1 LTHNGDWA
9 FVSMRGEMQPYVGYA
24 PAPTSDSE
32 KGVVSGTMLVDQKRG
47 WLTESWFT
55 ITMTSVVSQPLA
67 SGGATMHMQMRIT
80 QHMHTGE
87 RR

>member
-1 LTHNGDWA
+1 
-9 FVSMRGEMQPYVGYA
+9 MRGEMQPYVAYSQSPSA
-24 PAPTSDSE
+24 DSE
-32 KGVVSGTMLVDQKRG
+32 KGTVSGTMLVDQKRG

-55 ITMTSVVSQPLA
+55 IVMTSVVTQPFA
-67 SGGATMHMQMRIT
+67 NGGATMHMQMRIT